1 MSLKQTKARGFTI
14 VELLIVIV
22 VIAILAAITIV
33 AYNGIQN
40 RAKTSSGQS
49 AANNVIKK
57 LEALNAIKGAY
68 STTAAPGAGYTSATM
83 TTYANAAPAA
93 GEAVVD
99 DAAAVIAATSNASG
113 ATLTATAA
121 NNGSTVAVWACPLGA
136 EVYYYD
142 FTKTSAQQTIMT
154 AGAGC

>member
-49 AANNVIKK
+49 AANSVIKK
-57 LEALNAIKGAY
+57 LEAINAIKGSYYSSSLGLTGTLMNAY
-68 STTAAPGAGYTSATM
+68 SAAAPV
-83 TTYANAAPAA
+83 A
-93 GEAVVD
+93 GEATVD
-99 DAAAVIAATSNASG
+99 DTASVIAATSNASG
-113 ATLTATAA
+113 ATLDATAA
-121 NNGSTVAVWACPLGA
+121 RNGSTVAVWACPLGA

-142 FTKTSAQQTIMT
+142 FTKTSSQQTLMT

>member
-1 MSLKQTKARGFTI
+1 MSLKQTKSRGFTI

-40 RAKTSSGQS
+40 RAKTSAGQS
-49 AANNVIKK
+49 AANSVIKK
-57 LEALNAIKGAY
+57 LEALNAIKGQYY
-68 STTAAPGAGYTSATM
+68 SSSAGLTGTTMNTYAAAAPVSTE
-83 TTYANAAPAA
+83 AN
-93 GEAVVD
+93 VD
-99 DAAAVIAATSNASG
+99 DTASVIAADS
-113 ATLTATAA
+113 ATAA
-121 NNGSTVAVWACPLGA
+121 TTNLTASTARNGSTVAVWACPLGA

-142 FTKTSAQQTIMT
+142 YTKTTAQQTLMT